1 MGKVLRVEGLSYCYA
16 NGWKAIED
24 IDFSLEEGETVALLG
39 ANGSG
44 KTTFLL
50 HLNGLLRGEGRIEV
64 GGELLTGESV
74 ARIREMVGLVFQDSD
89 DQLFMPTVWEDVAFG
104 LRQRGVGVAEA
115 RERATGMLERLGIG
129 KLAERAPY
137 QLSAGE
143 KKRVAVAGVLILD
156 PKILVLD
163 EPTTFLD
170 PPGQRELLELLK
182 SLPQAKVVATHDIGF
197 AEGIAERAVFFEGG
211 RTDDNGPIGE
221 IVSRYRWHVVE
232 RK

>member
-1 MGKVLRVEGLSYCYA
+1 MGTVLRVEGLSHSYA
-16 NGWKAIED
+16 NGWKAIEG

-104 LRQRGVGVAEA
+104 LRQRGVAIAEA

-143 KKRVAVAGVLILD
+143 KKRVAVAGVLILE

-170 PPGQRELLELLK
+170 PPGQRELLELLQ

-197 AEGIAERAVFFEGG
+197 AEGIAERAVFFEAG
-211 RTDDNGPIGE
+211 RTRDNGPIGE
-221 IVSRYRWHVVE
+221 IVNRYRWRVVE
-232 RK
+232 RE